1 MTALLLFIFEVIWIN
16 RNELN
21 HPEGVHNVSE
31 VKSKE
36 VFQGTFSVG

>member
-21 HPEGVHNVSE
+21 HTEGVHNVFE

-36 VFQGTFSVG
+36 VFQGTSFVG